1 MQKLGNHG
9 QHILVFRQF
18 TWVYWLT
25 EFPCMSICHST
36 HCVKSV
42 RIWCYSC
49 PHFPTF
55 GLNTERYGVSLRIQS
70 ECGKMR
76 TRITPNTDTFHAVT
90 RLPVIWKVVALVLP
104 WKIFPGD
111 RLKYSDLIF
120 FWDDF
125 QRLCSSFF
133 EKLPWKIVTFF
144 FAFSTLTDINILVI
158 EIKELQSRSTNS
170 RKFKKL
176 LDRLL
181 WRYFEELYCA
191 CQCNEMLINN
201 ATVYQVYIST
211 MDLFSGSFG
220 YLLVTE

>member
-1 MQKLGNHG
+1 MWLYLIQSKISIVARYYCVDLVIYIKQMQKLGNHG

-90 RLPVIWKVVALVLP
+90 CLPVIWKVVALVLP

-144 FAFSTLTDINILVI
+144 
-158 EIKELQSRSTNS
+158 
-170 RKFKKL
+170 L
-176 LDRLL
+176 L
-181 WRYFEELYCA
+181 
-191 CQCNEMLINN
+191 
-201 ATVYQVYIST
+201 SPH
-211 MDLFSGSFG
+211 
-220 YLLVTE
+220 

>member
-70 ECGKMR
+70 ECGKIQ
-76 TRITPNTDTFHAVT
+76 TRKTRNTDTFHTDKLCEQYSLESMTHSNTYCEFLQVDQKCKTANKLFIHVKPFV
-90 RLPVIWKVVALVLP
+90 LLWKSTSFSLR
-104 WKIFPGD
+104 KIF
-111 RLKYSDLIF
+111 
-120 FWDDF
+120 
-125 QRLCSSFF
+125 QNM
-133 EKLPWKIVTFF
+133 
-144 FAFSTLTDINILVI
+144 AFVCPVFSNIRI
-158 EIKELQSRSTNS
+158 EFSILS
-170 RKFKKL
+170 
-176 LDRLL
+176 
-181 WRYFEELYCA
+181 LY
-191 CQCNEMLINN
+191 
-201 ATVYQVYIST
+201 
-211 MDLFSGSFG
+211 G
-220 YLLVTE
+220 